1 MKTFGAVKSSGCA
14 AITERRNC
22 RRAVF
27 ALTLIALAAIGRA
40 ARADEGADL
49 SIDDAWVVGLRFELS
64 QEKSWPRFAQR
75 ATPPDPQV
83 ARAGE

>member
-1 MKTFGAVKSSGCA
+1 MKSFGSVKSSGFA
-14 AITERRNC
+14 ANTERRNC

-40 ARADEGADL
+40 ARADEAGD
-49 SIDDAWVVGLRFELS
+49 SGLAV
-64 QEKSWPRFAQR
+64 KSWPRFAQR
-75 ATPPDPQV
+75 ATPPEPQV